1 MLYKHSDITAVETPQ
16 HNAASFPSM
25 GVEVLAFKDVVG

>member
-1 MLYKHSDITAVETPQ
+1 MIYEHSDVTAVETPQ

-25 GVEVLAFKDVVG
+25 GVEVLAFKDAVG